1 MRTPFLSGLA
11 GCATVSALLCGGA
24 PAGAATPA
32 PSAPPAST
40 PAAAGLT
47 IQLPDRGEL
56 LADGA
61 GAMVTVTFQCEAG
74 QSYNVFV
81 ELSQAVQD
89 GRTAS
94 GVGFAGPATCSG
106 TAQREDLLLMA
117 AGGFFAFR
125 SGEAVARASV
135 SVCPNEQLCSQSMD
149 SGVLEL
155 RETLK

>member
-1 MRTPFLSGLA
+1 MRTHSLSGLA
-11 GCATVSALLCGGA
+11 GCATILCVLCGTV
-24 PAGAATPA
+24 PAAAAT
-32 PSAPPAST
+32 T

-61 GAMVTVTFQCEAG
+61 GATVTVTFQCEAG

-81 ELSQAVQD
+81 ELSQAVQG

-94 GVGFAGPATCSG
+94 GVGFAGPATCTG
-106 TAQREDLLLMA
+106 NAQTEDLLLMA
-117 AGGFFAFR
+117 AGGFYAFR
-125 SGEAVARASV
+125 SGDAVARASV

-155 RETLK
+155 RETFR